1 MPGFQLV
8 PMGDVPN
15 RPLIPCIPKIR
26 GRGPRREHRDPD
38 KHPFGSPEPR
48 DERLWTAYLDPR
60 SPIIAKDVQY
70 LFLKHGGEVLGV
82 ICFN

>member
-1 MPGFQLV
+1 MAKCHFV
-8 PMGDVPN
+8 PISEVPT
-15 RPLIPCIPKIR
+15 RRLIPRTPTVR

-48 DERLWTAYLDPR
+48 DERLWTAYLDQR